1 MLSVGSRARRFSPS
15 QNIRV
20 KSQLHT
26 DLVMYIT
33 DNIPKLVHDSYC
45 REAEMA
51 SPAGSYSCCRG
62 SAPSSEGAEEPLPCA
77 KSTHWISWRRPAKA
91 CSCSSPI

>member
-33 DNIPKLVHDSYC
+33 DNIPKLAHDSDW

-51 SPAGSYSCCRG
+51 SPAGSYSCFRG
-62 SAPSSEGAEEPLPCA
+62 PPPQSEGRGEPLPCA
-77 KSTHWISWRRPAKA
+77 KSTHWISWRRSAKA